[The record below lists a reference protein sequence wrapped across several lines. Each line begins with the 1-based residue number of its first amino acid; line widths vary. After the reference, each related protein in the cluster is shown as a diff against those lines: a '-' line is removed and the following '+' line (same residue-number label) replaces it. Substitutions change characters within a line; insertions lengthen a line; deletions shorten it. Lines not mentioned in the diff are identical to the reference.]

1 MKLTIIL
8 TVYNKEQ
15 YLERVLKSLLNQ
27 QNVQKDD
34 YEVLAV
40 NDGSTDNSSAILEV
54 YARKDKRLRIL
65 TQHNQGLSMARN
77 NGVDEAKGD
86 YVWFV
91 DADDVIELHSVF
103 LICELISSKPDVIPI
118 YARTEGVQ
126 KIRNC
131 INPNVHSGRDIIE
144 FGWEHC
150 AVFWIFK
157 KEFLIANGLR
167 FMQGIYH
174 EDVEFTPRML
184 YKAGSVSV
192 LPKILYTVYRTEGSI
207 TTTPNPKRSYDLLIV
222 AGSIYRLVEENSE
235 WETKA
240 GRNLC
245 YRGAMSMCQSFKIM
259 GQLNKKEKKRFNQS
273 FYDHKKLIKMFLY
286 SKSPRYVILG
296 ILLSLFPRHSV
307 WCYNFSKIFGGA

>member
-15 YLERVLKSLLNQ
+15 YLERALSSLLNQ
-27 QNVQKDD
+27 QNVKEDD

-40 NDGSTDNSSAILEV
+40 NDGSTDNSLAILEE
-54 YARKDKRLRIL
+54 YAHKHNRLRIL

-77 NGVDEAKGD
+77 NGVDEAQGD

-91 DADDVIELHSVF
+91 DADDVIELQSVF
-103 LICELISSKPDVIPI
+103 LICGLIASKPDVIPI

-126 KIRNC
+126 KTRNY
-131 INPNVHSGRDIIE
+131 INPNVNSGRDIIE

-150 AVFWIFK
+150 AVFWIIK
-157 KEFLIANGLR
+157 KDFLINNGLR
-167 FMQGIYH
+167 FMPGIYH

-184 YKAGSVSV
+184 YKARSVSV

-222 AGSIYRLVEENSE
+222 AGSIYKLVEENNE
-235 WETKA
+235 WKTKV

-245 YRGAMSMCQSFKIM
+245 YRGAMSMCQSFKVM
-259 GQLNKKEKKRFNQS
+259 SLLDKKEKHRFNKS
-273 FYDHKKLIKMFLY
+273 FYEQRKMVSMFLS
-286 SKSPRYVILG
+286 SKAIRYIILG
-296 ILLSLFPRHSV
+296 FLISLFPRHSV
-307 WCYNFSKIFGGA
+307 QCYKFTKLFGGA